1 MNVPLLMKANQG
13 HNLDTEK
20 KVACQHKD
28 EAVLLERI
36 AIGDES
42 ALEQL
47 YHGYYSRLLRFIS
60 RITGRT
66 DRFEEVINEV
76 MYVVWQKA
84 GTYNHSCR
92 PSTWIFGIA
101 YNKARKS
108 MKKSRFDEAVSL
120 DLMDAENSLFGRN
133 DEGLEQLEMHNWLE
147 TAFVVLSP
155 EQRAV
160 VELTYF
166 HGMHYSEIAELMAC
180 PENTVKTRMY
190 HARKKL
196 APILLRLEKT
206 NLMSEDKQ

>member
-1 MNVPLLMKANQG
+1 
-13 HNLDTEK
+13 
-20 KVACQHKD
+20 
-28 EAVLLERI
+28 
-36 AIGDES
+36 
-42 ALEQL
+42 
-47 YHGYYSRLLRFIS
+47 
-60 RITGRT
+60 
-66 DRFEEVINEV
+66 
-76 MYVVWQKA
+76 
-84 GTYNHSCR
+84 
-92 PSTWIFGIA
+92 
-101 YNKARKS
+101 
-108 MKKSRFDEAVSL
+108 
-120 DLMDAENSLFGRN
+120 
-133 DEGLEQLEMHNWLE
+133 MHNWLE